1 MEIETGRRVGTGI
14 ASGAALI
21 VAGGVL
27 ALQQTGY
34 LPFMALSRG
43 WPLILIVMAMVRLAM
58 TLQAPRWNGWALLLL
73 ADWLLANS
81 MTDWVYV
88 QFTLPILMAG
98 IGVAMILR
106 TISRRHADDRHE
118 EFQANHY
125 AT

>member
-98 IGVAMILR
+98 VGVAMILR

-118 EFQANHY
+118 EFLANHY